1 MARTSFYS
9 SRVDNARPHV
19 RWKEADGNSLRAFW
33 QLLRRNRNYRALWLG
48 QTVSEIGDHFN
59 SIAVLSLALHLTG
72 SGLALGAVMI
82 ARVLPAVLA
91 GPVAGVAL
99 DRLDRRKI
107 MLSSDLVRAVVALA
121 HILLLTWRL
130 PWLLCLLSG
139 MLTFASPFFTS
150 GRSAILPRI
159 AGPDELHTANAL
171 TQTTS
176 WFTLAIGTMLGG
188 LSTAQFGYRGAFVF
202 NAFSFLVSAAA
213 ILALRSPEGHF
224 RPEPLLGLPVRESHY
239 QLFREGLGYML
250 RNPLILGIGLLQI
263 GWSSGGGAAQVLFT
277 LFGEVVFHRGSIG
290 TGLIWSAAGV
300 GLVVGGLFSHRIGE
314 RMGFAQYKHA
324 VTISFLVMGLSYT
337 AFSLMPIIWGAMFF
351 IALSRIAMGT
361 NSVLNRTILLT
372 HVPDA
377 LRGRVLTSV
386 DVLLHSSMML
396 SMGAAGIAST
406 HYSPRQI
413 GVAAGLLTASTA
425 LFWAWANAA
434 GKLKEPE
441 KIAPPRELE
450 RHAVTPA

>member
-1 MARTSFYS
+1 M
-9 SRVDNARPHV
+9 
-19 RWKEADGNSLRAFW
+19 RAFW

-99 DRLDRRKI
+99 DRLDRRKV

-130 PWLLCLLSG
+130 PWLLCVLSG

-150 GRSAILPRI
+150 GRAAILPRI
-159 AGPDELHTANAL
+159 TSPDELHTANAL

-176 WFTLAIGTMLGG
+176 WLTLAIGTMLGG
-188 LSTAQFGYRGAFVF
+188 ISTAQFGYRGAFVF

-213 ILALRSPEGHF
+213 IWVLRSPEGHF
-224 RPEPLLGLPVRESHY
+224 RPEPPGGQPARESDW
-239 QLFREGLGYML
+239 QLFRAGLAYML
-250 RNPLILGIGLLQI
+250 SNPLILGIGLLQI

-277 LFGEVVFHRGSIG
+277 LFGEVVFQRGSTA
-290 TGLIWSAAGV
+290 TGLIWSAAGI
-300 GLVVGGLFSHRIGE
+300 GLVLGGLLSHRIGE
-314 RMGFAQYKHA
+314 RLSFTQYKHA
-324 VTISFLVMGLSYT
+324 VTLSFLVMGLSYM
-337 AFSLMPIIWGAMFF
+337 AFSLMPTIWAAMIF

-377 LRGRVLTSV
+377 LRGRVFTSV
-386 DVLLHSSMML
+386 DVVLNSSMML
-396 SMGAAGIAST
+396 SMGAAGIASL

-434 GKLKEPE
+434 GKLTE
-441 KIAPPRELE
+441 PPRIEAPGETE
-450 RHAVTPA
+450 RHAVTPS